1 MIIKRN
7 KKDGELMLPSD
18 VMKISNYITDY
29 AKNWSSFKI
38 GKSGMTAEER
48 FSEPDYNGEY
58 DGIVEVYAN
67 QSADNV
73 SQMEASL
80 INYFRD
86 NKKCDNDKDGDSS
99 VNDTMASS
107 SEYIVYV
114 VYKLQ

>member
-1 MIIKRN
+1 MIIIRN

-18 VMKISNYITDY
+18 VMKIANYITDS

-38 GKSGMTAEER
+38 GKSGKSAEER

-58 DGIVEVYAN
+58 DGIVEVYAS

-80 INYFRD
+80 IEYFK
-86 NKKCDNDKDGDSS
+86 NHEKCDNIKDGDSS

-114 VYKLQ
+114 VYKL

>member
-1 MIIKRN
+1 
-7 KKDGELMLPSD
+7 MLPSD
-18 VMKISNYITDY
+18 VMKIANYITDY

-38 GKSGMTAEER
+38 GKTGMTAKER

-58 DGIVEVYAN
+58 DDGIVEVYASSSDN
-67 QSADNV
+67 NV
-73 SQMEASL
+73 SLMEASL
-80 INYFRD
+80 INYFKD

-114 VYKLQ
+114 VYKLK

>member
-7 KKDGELMLPSD
+7 KKDGELMLTSD
-18 VMKISNYITDY
+18 VMKIANFIFDC

-99 VNDTMASS
+99 ASDTMTSS

>member
-1 MIIKRN
+1 MQIANFIF
-7 KKDGELMLPSD
+7 
-18 VMKISNYITDY
+18 DY

-58 DGIVEVYAN
+58 DGIVEVYASS
-67 QSADNV
+67 SADNV
-73 SQMEASL
+73 SRMEASL
-80 INYFRD
+80 IECFKNYE
-86 NKKCDNDKDGDSS
+86 KCDNIKDGDSS

-114 VYKLQ
+114 VYKL

>member
-7 KKDGELMLPSD
+7 KKDGELMLTSD
-18 VMKISNYITDY
+18 VMKIANFIFDC

-58 DGIVEVYAN
+58 DGIEVVYEST
-67 QSADNV
+67 SADTV
-73 SQMEASL
+73 SQMESSL
-80 INYFRD
+80 INFFK
-86 NKKCDNDKDGDSS
+86 NHEKCDNIKDGDSS
-99 VNDTMASS
+99 ASDTMTSS

>member
-86 NKKCDNDKDGDSS
+86 NKKCDNDKDGYSS

-114 VYKLQ
+114 VYKL